1 MPGLQLNNRENYGR
15 ICSCQCAALGWQPE
29 TGFNAGMD
37 VRYDKIYADDANSDA
52 APSYTAVSA
61 NAGYVW
67 KPQDWKVRTYVRADN
82 LFDENYAGSVIVND
96 GNGRFFESADGVNW
110 SAGFSI
116 SKAF

>member
-1 MPGLQLNNRENYGR
+1 M
-15 ICSCQCAALGWQPE
+15 
-29 TGFNAGMD
+29 
-37 VRYDKIYADDANSDA
+37 
-52 APSYTAVSA
+52 
-61 NAGYVW
+61 
-67 KPQDWKVRTYVRADN
+67 RTYVRADN